1 MPASSVCSSG
11 ATDAAFITPLMM
23 GAAAYIV
30 LFLPVVVAARWV
42 ETKFAWKR

>member
-1 MPASSVCSSG
+1 MACSAVSNSYNPS
-11 ATDAAFITPLMM
+11 PLML

-30 LFLPVVVAARWV
+30 LFVPVVVAARWI